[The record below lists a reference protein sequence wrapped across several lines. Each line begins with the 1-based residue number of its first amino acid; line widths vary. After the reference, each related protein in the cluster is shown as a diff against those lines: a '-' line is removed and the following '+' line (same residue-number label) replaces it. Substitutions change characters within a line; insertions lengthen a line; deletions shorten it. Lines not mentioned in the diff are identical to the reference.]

1 MRQPKLAV
9 RDAYGLIR
17 EDTLVEHEE
26 AARGRDAVCDLF
38 RCCGAETDEIPFL
51 VGFDEGIAGMVRN
64 AAVHPEPQ
72 RKSGD
77 ALHVFFGPD
86 IVPERHQE
94 STLADIWLRLPQH
107 ACRAVQFREMDV
119 PYLNAMMGRAEV
131 VFDDMR
137 A

>member
-1 MRQPKLAV
+1 
-9 RDAYGLIR
+9 
-17 EDTLVEHEE
+17 
-26 AARGRDAVCDLF
+26 
-38 RCCGAETDEIPFL
+38 
-51 VGFDEGIAGMVRN
+51 
-64 AAVHPEPQ
+64 
-72 RKSGD
+72 KSGD

-137 A
+137 AMMDAEQYLIHRCGQCVEDVLEDRFPEHAEHWLRRMLGERAEPRPFPSGE